1 MHRTRRARRLAWPVG
16 LCDKPDAAF
25 DTDAEHKT
33 YRDVRKPVSQQY
45 NAGGDQNCPGG
56 PYRIS
61 GFSRQQCCR

>member
-1 MHRTRRARRLAWPVG
+1 MHRTRRDVVWRDRFG
-16 LCDKPDAAF
+16 LCYKPDAAL
-25 DTDAEHKT
+25 DTDAEHQT

-61 GFSRQQCCR
+61 GFSRQQCCG